1 MNIILFGT
9 VVRKKRFSDNLSRYE
24 NMKIP
29 LIREAFYY
37 KWRWR
42 EGARLKRNYYK
53 DILPFD
59 F

>member
-24 NMKIP
+24 NTA
-29 LIREAFYY
+29 REAFYY

-53 DILPFD
+53 NIPFD